1 MVEVELKF
9 QLPESKKNRPAIF
22 KNIKHSIFI
31 YRPSITIRQTA
42 YLQNGM
48 ALRLR
53 KENDL
58 WVQTFK
64 AAGQS
69 HLHRVEEE
77 VFRKMRTRT

>member
-1 MVEVELKF
+1 MKLSLSF
-9 QLPESKKNRPAIF
+9 SYLNRRKNRPAIF
-22 KNIKHSIFI
+22 KKHKAQYIH
-31 YRPSITIRQTA
+31 
-42 YLQNGM
+42 LQAKYYDTPDRLLAKNGM

-77 VFRKMRTRT
+77 VF